1 MNALIFNIILV
12 SGRLGGGVGVGV
24 SAVNM
29 KSPRSE
35 MVNHMTECV
44 PRPVRLHPLPVLK
57 ASRWERDGWR
67 ERGEPTPR
75 AASII
80 SVSRLVGRPVQ
91 AVNAPES
98 SRDLFIKNISPG
110 SAPET
115 DHLIYRRRPP
125 GGALHFQ
132 ATKGSSAHPLKLL

>member
-80 SVSRLVGRPVQ
+80 SVSRLVGRPVG
-91 AVNAPES
+91 
-98 SRDLFIKNISPG
+98 R
-110 SAPET
+110 
-115 DHLIYRRRPP
+115 
-125 GGALHFQ
+125 
-132 ATKGSSAHPLKLL
+132 